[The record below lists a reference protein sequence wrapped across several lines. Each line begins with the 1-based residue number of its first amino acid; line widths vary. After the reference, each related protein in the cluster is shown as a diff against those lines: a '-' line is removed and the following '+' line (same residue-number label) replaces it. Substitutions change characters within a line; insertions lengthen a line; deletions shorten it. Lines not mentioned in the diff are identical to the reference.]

1 MYLALFCDARVV
13 FSLLFV
19 FMNPVDLLGAKISIR
34 VRIGF
39 THPYIEKC
47 SPLSLPETP
56 TVNVKACIITHIKR
70 EKGLCGV
77 ADRFITAAKV
87 CDCVVSGLV
96 DRQNSGMWSR
106 GWAVAPKYSV
116 PAIKTFCQCLSSLI
130 VPWKTNSR
138 LWRIPIE
145 NNKHPN
151 FEWKGQGRGADSFV
165 LRNYPN

>member
-1 MYLALFCDARVV
+1 M
-13 FSLLFV
+13 
-19 FMNPVDLLGAKISIR
+19 
-34 VRIGF
+34 
-39 THPYIEKC
+39 
-47 SPLSLPETP
+47 
-56 TVNVKACIITHIKR
+56 KR

-96 DRQNSGMWSR
+96 DRRNSGMWSR

-116 PAIKTFCQCLSSLI
+116 PVIKTFCQCLSSLI
-130 VPWKTNSR
+130 VPWNTNSR

-151 FEWKGQGRGADSFV
+151 FEWRGQGRGADSFV
-165 LRNYPN
+165 LRNYPIQVQCLNNFVADCLNLKSGRTSFRKLIEFLFLCLDVRPLVAFYLLCLTSSYLF